1 MESMIV
7 NAINA
12 TKKFNMLME
21 VVGTRAMEDIGDY
34 IDGLTEDESKLILR
48 MIVYGG
54 WKELEELAGE
64 EDKEMG

>member
-1 MESMIV
+1 MIV

>member
-1 MESMIV
+1 MESMIDS
-7 NAINA
+7 AINA
-12 TKKFNMLME
+12 TKKFNKLLE
-21 VVGTRAMEDIGDY
+21 VVGTRAMGEIGGY

-64 EDKEMG
+64 EGK

>member
-1 MESMIV
+1 MIDS
-7 NAINA
+7 AINA
-12 TKKFNMLME
+12 TKKFNMLLE
-21 VVGTRAMEDIGDY
+21 VVGTRIMGDIGDY

-64 EDKEMG
+64 EGK

>member
-1 MESMIV
+1 MESMIDS
-7 NAINA
+7 AINA
-12 TKKFNMLME
+12 TKKFNKLLE
-21 VVGTRAMEDIGDY
+21 VVGTRIMEDIGGY

-64 EDKEMG
+64 EGK